1 MLLIYS
7 PRSILRHHLVKEP
20 TASGAT
26 YAIADVGGAIHAT
39 PGREL
44 TLGVTT
50 MPYRAPEVFF
60 GSDCSLGG
68 QREPQGVAT
77 RRNIASCK
85 LCERWSE
92 ARRRSYTRGSEVG
105 DRCRPSLKPYP

>member
-7 PRSILRHHLVKEP
+7 PRSIPRQHLVKEP

-39 PGREL
+39 PGREM

-68 QREPQGVAT
+68 QREPQGVVT
-77 RRNIASCK
+77 RRNVASFVTCP
-85 LCERWSE
+85 L
-92 ARRRSYTRGSEVG
+92 RRTLINRLHASREETDV
-105 DRCRPSLKPYP
+105 CCF